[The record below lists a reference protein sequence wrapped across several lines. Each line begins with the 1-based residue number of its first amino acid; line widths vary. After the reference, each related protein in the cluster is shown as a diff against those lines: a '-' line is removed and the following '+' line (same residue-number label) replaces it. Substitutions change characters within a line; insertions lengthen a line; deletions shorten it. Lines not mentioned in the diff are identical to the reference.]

1 MASTKDRRET
11 RPPETDRVTADEV
24 GQAVELL
31 TSLRNEAARGLLRS
45 VGLSGSGTKGEL
57 RTRILRGLADD
68 VITPEAVMRA
78 LDEVEGWG
86 NQHVVL
92 QVSTEAAAER
102 WQDIEHV
109 RRSLGRCGVL
119 DRLNR
124 SRLLGVP
131 GQPELAEI
139 RWDDRHLR
147 VVWVYGQRPWVP
159 APELDVPRSEDLA
172 DNDRHG
178 DGARQG
184 DNEVGSGGVNESG
197 VANRAYSAGGFDT
210 LGFDTFAGEVCY
222 KAFRRG
228 ARRHLCRFDW
238 DLVTG
243 EAFLALPRM
252 KRESDYASLQ
262 GRLLGEVGDF
272 LPLDAFTTLR
282 LAGLIRRLEVSNE
295 VSKREVDLVTSK
307 RTEIRFRSAGPKSD
321 AYADPIISAARRSI
335 PEGKLSGRRGQ
346 FYWLAT
352 GELRRP
358 IQMRVHADVD
368 RVAIHDQCT
377 ESEARYVLAR
387 VRHHCR

>member
-1 MASTKDRRET
+1 MASIQDRRET
-11 RPPETDRVTADEV
+11 RPPETDRITADEV

-68 VITPEAVMRA
+68 VITPEGVMRA

-102 WQDIEHV
+102 WQDLEHV
-109 RRSLGRCGVL
+109 RRALGRSGVL

-131 GQPELAEI
+131 GQPELGEI

-159 APELDVPRSEDLA
+159 APELDVPGREDFV
-172 DNDRHG
+172 DGDQRG
-178 DGARQG
+178 DGVREG
-184 DNEVGSGGVNESG
+184 DGEVGSAVVREDGLATG
-197 VANRAYSAGGFDT
+197 AYPARG
-210 LGFDTFAGEVCY
+210 LDTFAGEVCY

-243 EAFLALPRM
+243 EAFLTLPRM

-262 GRLLGEVGDF
+262 GRLLGEAGNF

-282 LAGLIRRLEVSNE
+282 LAGLIRRLESSNE

-307 RTEIRFRSAGPKSD
+307 RAEIRFRSAGPKSD
-321 AYADPIISAARRSI
+321 AYADPIVSAARRSI

-352 GELRRP
+352 GELQRP

-368 RVAIHDQCT
+368 RIAIHDQCT
-377 ESEARYVLAR
+377 ESEARYVLER

>member
-1 MASTKDRRET
+1 MASTQDRRET
-11 RPPETDRVTADEV
+11 RPPETDRITADEV

-68 VITPEAVMRA
+68 VITPEVVMRA

-86 NQHVVL
+86 DQHVVL

-102 WQDIEHV
+102 WQDLEHV
-109 RRSLGRCGVL
+109 RRSLGRSGVL

-131 GQPELAEI
+131 GQPELGEI

-159 APELDVPRSEDLA
+159 APELDVPGREGTA
-172 DNDRHG
+172 NND
-178 DGARQG
+178 RQG
-184 DNEVGSGGVNESG
+184 DVVRQGAGEVGSGVVSEESLAKRTYPARG
-197 VANRAYSAGGFDT
+197 
-210 LGFDTFAGEVCY
+210 LDTFAGEVCY

-243 EAFLALPRM
+243 EAFLTLPRM

-262 GRLLGEVGDF
+262 GRLLGEAGDF

-282 LAGLIRRLEVSNE
+282 LAGLIRRLESSSE

-307 RTEIRFRSAGPKSD
+307 RAEIRFRSAGPKSD
-321 AYADPIISAARRSI
+321 AYADPIVSSARRSI

-352 GELRRP
+352 GELQRP

-368 RVAIHDQCT
+368 RIAIHDQCT

-387 VRHHCR
+387 IRHHCR

>member
-1 MASTKDRRET
+1 MASTQDRRET
-11 RPPETDRVTADEV
+11 RPPEIDRITADEV

-102 WQDIEHV
+102 WQDLEHV
-109 RRSLGRCGVL
+109 RRSLGRSGVL

-131 GQPELAEI
+131 GQPELGEI

-159 APELDVPRSEDLA
+159 APELDVPGSEGLA
-172 DNDRHG
+172 DNDQG
-178 DGARQG
+178 DGVRQG
-184 DNEVGSGGVNESG
+184 AGEGGSGGVSEESL
-197 VANRAYSAGGFDT
+197 ANRKYPARG
-210 LGFDTFAGEVCY
+210 LDTFAGEVCY

-243 EAFLALPRM
+243 EAFLTLPRM

-262 GRLLGEVGDF
+262 GRLLGEAGDF

-282 LAGLIRRLEVSNE
+282 LAGLIRRLESSSE

-307 RTEIRFRSAGPKSD
+307 RAEIRFRSAGPKSD
-321 AYADPIISAARRSI
+321 AYADPIVSAARRSI

-352 GELRRP
+352 GELQRP

-368 RVAIHDQCT
+368 RIAIHDQCT

-387 VRHHCR
+387 IRHHCR

>member
-1 MASTKDRRET
+1 MASIQDRRET
-11 RPPETDRVTADEV
+11 RPPETDRITADEV

-45 VGLSGSGTKGEL
+45 AGLSGSGTKGEL

-68 VITPEAVMRA
+68 VITPEGVMRA

-102 WQDIEHV
+102 WQDLEHV
-109 RRSLGRCGVL
+109 RRSLGRSGVL

-131 GQPELAEI
+131 GQPELGEI

-159 APELDVPRSEDLA
+159 APELDVPGREDLVDGVQQGEGA
-172 DNDRHG
+172 REG
-178 DGARQG
+178 DG
-184 DNEVGSGGVNESG
+184 EVGSGVVSEEGF
-197 VANRAYSAGGFDT
+197 AKRAYPARG
-210 LGFDTFAGEVCY
+210 LDTFAGEVCY

-243 EAFLALPRM
+243 EAFLTLPRM
-252 KRESDYASLQ
+252 NRESDYASLQ
-262 GRLLGEVGDF
+262 GRLLGEAGDF

-282 LAGLIRRLEVSNE
+282 LAGLIRRLESSNE

-307 RTEIRFRSAGPKSD
+307 RAEIRFRSAGPKSD
-321 AYADPIISAARRSI
+321 AYADPIVSAARRSI

-346 FYWLAT
+346 FYWLAK
-352 GELRRP
+352 GELQRP

-368 RVAIHDQCT
+368 RIAIHDQCT
-377 ESEARYVLAR
+377 ESEARYVLER

>member
-1 MASTKDRRET
+1 
-11 RPPETDRVTADEV
+11 
-24 GQAVELL
+24 
-31 TSLRNEAARGLLRS
+31 
-45 VGLSGSGTKGEL
+45 
-57 RTRILRGLADD
+57 LADD
-68 VITPEAVMRA
+68 VITPEVVMRA

-86 NQHVVL
+86 DQHVVL

-102 WQDIEHV
+102 WQDLEHV
-109 RRSLGRCGVL
+109 RRSLGRSGVL

-131 GQPELAEI
+131 GQPELGEI

-159 APELDVPRSEDLA
+159 APELDVPGREGSA
-172 DNDRHG
+172 NNDRRG
-178 DGARQG
+178 DVVRQG
-184 DNEVGSGGVNESG
+184 AGEVGSGVVSEESLAKRTYPARG
-197 VANRAYSAGGFDT
+197 
-210 LGFDTFAGEVCY
+210 LDTFAGEVCY

-243 EAFLALPRM
+243 EAFLTLPRM

-262 GRLLGEVGDF
+262 GRLLGEAGDF

-282 LAGLIRRLEVSNE
+282 LAGLIRRLESSSE

-307 RTEIRFRSAGPKSD
+307 RAEIRFRSAGPKSD
-321 AYADPIISAARRSI
+321 AYADPIVSSARRSI

-352 GELRRP
+352 GELQRP

-368 RVAIHDQCT
+368 RIAIHDQCT

-387 VRHHCR
+387 IRHHCR